1 MADSDN
7 APDPWA
13 AYAPASP
20 APINAPGS
28 QAPAPAKPDPW
39 ANYAP
44 VSVAPPVAVPD
55 QPNAL
60 WDTIKGIPGAAVR
73 GLTSGA
79 SSLGQAAQLEQT
91 GGDTGSE
98 PPVPGPEE
106 SEQEVEKNVTG
117 PLYHSKSLPG
127 RIVSSGI
134 EAITSNPPA
143 AFMGPSPA
151 KALVAT
157 IASGAGS
164 EEAGEAVHA
173 LAPEAKN
180 LETTARIAGG
190 ILAPESPNLA
200 RVAGRAFRSPPAAPD
215 INQQFGVTQTPGEV
229 ADDLAVRSREASAM
243 RDLQDP
249 RAQAFVAQ
257 RQGELAEA
265 PNTALEQMGLPAGA
279 ENPTQAANTVANE
292 LIEQK
297 NATDLKTQEVGAGL
311 AKDTVEYR
319 AKLSPTGGVQA
330 ENPMEAANILQGAV
344 ANEAERAQ
352 TATEAAYNTANN
364 MPGHFHPA
372 TFNNVDAFIS
382 QRARTGPNPAINPQ
396 LTPVASA
403 AIAQLDDITNPLK
416 QARDP
421 DTGRIVPRDT
431 PLTMQDVDQARKRL
445 NTYYGAALQG
455 AQGQAR
461 NYTDLNAMRQI
472 MNAFDTFV
480 SQKLRTNYIGG
491 DGAAVGAALD
501 TARAAH
507 SNFRKTFTPQG
518 AGDVVGPAI
527 QKVLGRQEGQAA
539 TPEEVSNL
547 LYGNGGTPVKV
558 GQRLIT
564 MFGADSPEIGAVK
577 QGLVS
582 HIMQRPAGKAAWSP
596 SDVADRIDQYTRGPG
611 STLTRTYLSPKEIND
626 LQALGRQYRAYHNRA
641 FADVDPVEKTLR
653 TITGH
658 DTQPRS
664 TSPDYLR
671 DKLFDDVLQGTRH
684 SDALQER
691 LMARLSPEGQA
702 AYRRGLFL
710 HTTAPPV
717 EGAQNRG
724 TAVIAKRVSQLLD
737 ATRNTSV
744 YTPAQRATIKAYG
757 DFMQKLSLPARGLS
771 PSGPAIDRLKSAV
784 ASRVGGI
791 IGAMIGHSLSPFP
804 VMGELAGYTLGKQAE
819 SMAESRFNRV
829 SKTLP
834 LVTEDMAKYYKA
846 LNAYKTARSVGTQ
859 RLFVGAAAN
868 LNRSLSQLGLDPD
881 QVAQLKLDQQ

>member
-1 MADSDN
+1 MALMFDDI
-7 APDPWA
+7 
-13 AYAPASP
+13 P
-20 APINAPGS
+20 APPPDNGPQKPAALPTFDAMPDQS
-28 QAPAPAKPDPW
+28 QGGGG
-39 ANYAP
+39 NNNQ
-44 VSVAPPVAVPD
+44 PPVGPV
-55 QPNAL
+55 
-60 WDTIKGIPGAAVR
+60 WDTIKGVPGAIMR

-79 SSLGQAAQLEQT
+79 SSLGEAAALEQS
-91 GGDTGSE
+91 GGDIESM
-98 PPVPGPEE
+98 PPVPSPEE
-106 SEQEVEKNVTG
+106 TEQAVEKNVTG
-117 PLYHSKSLPG
+117 PLYHSTSLPG

-180 LETTARIAGG
+180 LETAARIAGG
-190 ILAPESPNLA
+190 ILAPESPNIA
-200 RVAGRAFRSPPAAPD
+200 RTTARAFRSPPPKPN
-215 INQQFGVTQTPGEV
+215 ISQQFGVTQTPGEV
-229 ADDLAVRSREASAM
+229 ADDLAVRQREASAM
-243 RDLQDP
+243 RDLQDT
-249 RAQAFVAQ
+249 RAQAFATQ
-257 RQGELAEA
+257 RQQELTAA
-265 PNTALEQMGLPAGA
+265 PGAALDQMGLPAGA
-279 ENPTQAANTVANE
+279 ENPTQAANIVANE

-297 NATDLKTQEVGAGL
+297 NAADLKVQEVGAGL
-311 AKDTVEYR
+311 AKDTVDYR
-319 AKLSPTGGVQA
+319 ARLSPTGIVHA

-344 ANEAERAQ
+344 ANEAENAQRATD
-352 TATEAAYNTANN
+352 TAYETANN

-372 TFNNVDAFIS
+372 TFNNVDTFIS

-421 DTGRIVPRDT
+421 NTGRIVPRDT
-431 PLTMQDVDQARKRL
+431 PLTMRDVDQARKRL

-491 DGAAVGAALD
+491 NGAAVGDALD
-501 TARAAH
+501 AARAAH

-518 AGDVVGPAI
+518 VGDVVGPAI
-527 QKVLGRQEGQAA
+527 QKILGRQEGQAA
-539 TPEEVSNL
+539 TPEEISNI
-547 LYGNGGTPVKV
+547 LYGNSGTSVKV
-558 GQRLIT
+558 GQRLVS
-564 MFGADSPEIGAVK
+564 MFGAGSPEIGAVK

-596 SDVADRIDQYTRGPG
+596 ADVADRIDQYTRGPG
-611 STLTRTYLSPKEIND
+611 STLTRTYLSPKEIGD
-626 LQALGRQYRAYHNRA
+626 LQALGRQYRAYHGRA

-691 LMARLSPEGQA
+691 LMTRLSPEGQA

-710 HTTAPPV
+710 HAAAPSI

-724 TAVIAKRVSQLLD
+724 VAVVAKRMAQLLD
-737 ATRNTSV
+737 ATRNTNV
-744 YTPAQRATIKAYG
+744 YSPAQRAVIKAYG
-757 DFMQKLSLPARGLS
+757 DFMQSLSMPARGFA
-771 PSGPAIDRLKSAV
+771 PSEPAINRLRSAV

-791 IGAMIGHSLSPFP
+791 IGAIIGHSLSPFP
-804 VMGELAGYTLGKQAE
+804 VMGELAGYTVGKQAE
-819 SMAESRFNRV
+819 HMAETHLNRV

-834 LVTEDMAKYYKA
+834 LVADDMAKYYKA
-846 LNAYKTARSVGTQ
+846 LNAYKTAKSAGARK
-859 RLFVGAAAN
+859 LFVGAAAN
-868 LNRSLSQLGLDPD
+868 LNRSLSQLGVDPSGYPSLT
-881 QVAQLKLDQQ
+881 QGE